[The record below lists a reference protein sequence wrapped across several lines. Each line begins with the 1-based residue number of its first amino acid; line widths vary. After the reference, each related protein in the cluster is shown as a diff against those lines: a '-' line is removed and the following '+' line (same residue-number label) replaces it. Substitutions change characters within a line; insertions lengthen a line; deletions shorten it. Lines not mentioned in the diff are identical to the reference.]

1 MGQDRP
7 PDSLTE
13 DRQLAR
19 WATGRLAYAFSRPE
33 LLKQALTHPSKGEK
47 NNRRLEFLGDAV
59 LELVSSDSLYR
70 RHEDALEGR
79 LTHMRQRLVQRATLA
94 ELAGELDLSRR
105 LRYHGADLAPGGAA
119 HEAMLADAL
128 EAVFAAVWLD
138 GGVEPAAALF
148 EKLFAQRLDSVTE
161 QPRDAKS
168 LLQEYLQGHGLKPPD
183 YRLTRAGADPQAPS
197 FRSVCSVPEL
207 SLNAQ
212 GEGRTRQ
219 ASEIEAAAAIL
230 AQLGEAA

>member
-13 DRQLAR
+13 LRQLAE
-19 WATGRLAYAFSRPE
+19 WAAGRLKYAFAQPE
-33 LLKQALTHPSKGEK
+33 LLMRALTHPGFGEN

-70 RHEDALEGR
+70 RYEDALEGR

-94 ELAGELDLSRR
+94 EVAEELDLGGR
-105 LRYHGADLAPGGAA
+105 LRYQGADLAPGGPA
-119 HEAMLADAL
+119 HQAMLADAL

-148 EKLFAQRLDSVTE
+148 EKLFGERLDAVTE

-168 LLQEYLQGHGLKPPD
+168 LLQEYLQGRGLKPPD
-183 YRLTRAGADPQAPS
+183 YRLARSGGGPQAPN
-197 FRSVCSVPEL
+197 FRSICAVPEL
-207 SLNAQ
+207 LLSAQ
-212 GEGRTRQ
+212 GDGRTIQ
-219 ASEIEAAAAIL
+219 ASEIEAASAIL
-230 AQLGEAA
+230 AQIGGAA

>member
-1 MGQDRP
+1 MGQDRRP
-7 PDSLTE
+7 HSLT
-13 DRQLAR
+13 DVRQLAQ
-19 WATGRLAYAFSRPE
+19 WASGRLGYAFSRPE
-33 LLKQALTHPSKGEK
+33 LLSQALTHPSAGEN

-59 LELVSSDSLYR
+59 LELASSDILYR

-94 ELAGELDLSRR
+94 EVAGELGLSQR
-105 LRYHGADLAPGGAA
+105 LRYHGTDLAPGGAA

-138 GGVEPAAALF
+138 GGIAPASALF
-148 EKLFAQRLDSVTE
+148 VKLFAEHLDSVPE

-168 LLQEYLQGHGLKPPD
+168 RLQEHLQGCGLKPPD
-183 YRLTRAGADPQAPS
+183 YRLAESGRDPQAPS

-207 SLNAQ
+207 SLSAE
-212 GEGRTRQ
+212 GEGRTIQ
-219 ASEIEAAAAIL
+219 ASEVEAAAAL
-230 AQLGEAA
+230 LSRLDPAK